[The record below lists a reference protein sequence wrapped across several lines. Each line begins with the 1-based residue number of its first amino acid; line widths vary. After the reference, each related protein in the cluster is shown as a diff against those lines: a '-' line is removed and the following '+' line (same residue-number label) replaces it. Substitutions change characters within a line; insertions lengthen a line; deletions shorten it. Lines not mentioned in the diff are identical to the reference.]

1 MVEIRDL
8 LKTLYDA
15 AVAKKNWALV
25 RHSAGV
31 LGRRVDDL
39 SKSVTD
45 LLVNLKLVTVGV
57 PPNNEVVVTE
67 RGLKTADLL
76 KVIVH
81 SFGDASIGML
91 AQVSTTYHLSFCSA
105 FMALHVSN
113 RRIFRS

>member
-1 MVEIRDL
+1 MQGGEVVEIRDL
-8 LKTLYDA
+8 LRTLYDA
-15 AVAKKNWALV
+15 AIAKKNWALV

-91 AQVSTTYHLSFCSA
+91 AQVTDLNVPSPMNA
-105 FMALHVSN
+105 FGAHD
-113 RRIFRS
+113 